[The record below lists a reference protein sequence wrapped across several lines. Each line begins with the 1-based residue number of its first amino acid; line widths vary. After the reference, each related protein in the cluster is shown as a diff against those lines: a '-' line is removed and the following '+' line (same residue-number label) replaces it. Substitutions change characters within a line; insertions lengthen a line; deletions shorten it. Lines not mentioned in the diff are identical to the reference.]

1 MELSEL
7 LKMSASMIESN
18 SDESTTGLDIEDIS
32 SALGNLLADEEGGI
46 DLGSLVSNFS
56 SNGLSSIVTSWLD
69 SGDNQVISA
78 DQISDLI
85 SSEKISEFASN
96 LGLSEESARGAIAEV
111 LPQIVD
117 NATMGEDTILSSML
131 DQVGGTKGAFEML
144 SKMFR

>member
-7 LKMSASMIESN
+7 LKMGASMIESN

-32 SALGNLLADEEGGI
+32 SALSDLLADEEGNI

-69 SGDNQVISA
+69 SGENQMISG

-96 LGLSEESARGAIAEV
+96 LGLSEESAKGAISEV

-117 NATMGEDTILSSML
+117 NATMGENNILSSML
-131 DQVGGTKGAFEML
+131 DQVGGAKGTFEML
-144 SKMFR
+144 RKMFR